1 MSLIVH
7 HRSILNVTTE
17 PDGPYLNKT
26 LAHINKMQQKFSAE
40 TAPNLSHDDNGR
52 NDTTARAVRN
62 RQNLNGLK
70 KVTFGNIDRA

>member
-1 MSLIVH
+1 MLLRV
-7 HRSILNVTTE
+7 SIAQFLTS
-17 PDGPYLNKT
+17 DQAGWAYLNKT